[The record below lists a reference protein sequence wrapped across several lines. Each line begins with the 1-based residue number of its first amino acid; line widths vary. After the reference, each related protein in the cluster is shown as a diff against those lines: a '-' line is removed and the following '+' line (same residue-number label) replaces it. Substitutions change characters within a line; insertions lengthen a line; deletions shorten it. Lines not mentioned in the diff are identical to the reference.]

1 MGIEPISRALLEG
14 LHRTLTASPTE
25 ADQRLDLARWLH
37 TNAEDLGYVELETYE
52 ELEDQ
57 LEEVTGEL
65 EDVLDDLIPAP
76 VRRLQKLLEDLNE
89 KATPPG

>member
-1 MGIEPISRALLEG
+1 MGIEPISRELFDD

-25 ADQRLDLARWLH
+25 ADQRLDVARWLH

-52 ELEDQ
+52 ELEGQ

-76 VRRLQKLLEDLNE
+76 VRRLQKLIEDLNNNNQE
-89 KATPPG
+89 K